1 MEKEDEKMGE
11 VKIESI
17 KKKKGWDKKT
27 EDETVFLLLFKGG
40 WLSKWYFP
48 NSSHKDS
55 YCVLPQKSKGIGYYP
70 LFLHYLFHA
79 GSWKRVLLWSRN
91 TPPWQVNESDQ
102 SNWASRKLE
111 AKKKELKK
119 KRLGL
124 AQPA

>member
-70 LFLHYLFHA
+70 FSYITCFMLAAEREYFYEVVIHLPGRWMNLTKVIELA
-79 GSWKRVLLWSRN
+79 
-91 TPPWQVNESDQ
+91 ES
-102 SNWASRKLE
+102 
-111 AKKKELKK
+111 
-119 KRLGL
+119 
-124 AQPA
+124 